1 MPRLLSFLIVA
12 ASLLPTSCR
21 SSRTATSE
29 EIAAHFADT
38 LRAERTIRDSI
49 TAEIETFTISVQ
61 YDTTGRAV
69 EKSFKRVK
77 VARSASGS
85 AVAEQSATRDTVIA
99 IAEERTAS
107 TTPATPATSFNITP
121 YIIIV
126 LTTLTLITLWN
137 TRK

>member
-29 EIAAHFADT
+29 EITAHFADT

-107 TTPATPATSFNITP
+107 STPATSFNITP

>member
-29 EIAAHFADT
+29 EIAAHSADT
-38 LRAERTIRDSI
+38 LRVERTIRDSI

-99 IAEERTAS
+99 IAEQRTAS
-107 TTPATPATSFNITP
+107 TIPTTSFNITP